1 MDQRPHVCVAKRSE
15 PCLFCELIASIL
27 AGTGGFPA
35 HEKKYYTPI
44 LFSLLRRFWPLQFW
58 ATNSDSHINDGFTS
72 TKRTSEKTMFVSSA
86 RERSFEDRFA
96 WLIRGEVGKKPILKK
111 NGVLPARDASSF
123 WLEKSGGPMLWACL
137 APQDPSL
144 AGRSRS
150 PFFDRPGRFI
160 FVSQI
165 EANFEIHEF
174 INSGWPKWCPRGSPP
189 KRPFMKKNVILL
201 ARDAC

>member
-1 MDQRPHVCVAKRSE
+1 MGIWRLIQKWWFYVDQTHVRKGSVRFVCTGAHFWGQENMSNSRRIQINLRS
-15 PCLFCELIASIL
+15 
-27 AGTGGFPA
+27 
-35 HEKKYYTPI
+35 KKTT
-44 LFSLLRRFWPLQFW
+44 L
-58 ATNSDSHINDGFTS
+58 
-72 TKRTSEKTMFVSSA
+72 
-86 RERSFEDRFA
+86 
-96 WLIRGEVGKKPILKK
+96 
-111 NGVLPARDASSF
+111 LPARDASSF

-174 INSGWPKWCPRGSPP
+174 INSGWPKWCPRGSPQKKP
-189 KRPFMKKNVILL
+189 SLKKNVILP